1 MTKEINPALHRSLIH
16 ISHMLNDVG
25 LVPLHLIPWHSL
37 SYLQAFINGNQE
49 VITDDSVLIA
59 QVLQANDYQVL
70 AASTAMTYRD
80 MLKAIHPDKCSHP
93 SAQGATNRLIELFR
107 HFGNGSPFADDSG
120 KFLTNNHWVLFQGDR
135 QAVLQARR
143 NQQEIAA
150 AAPEHFRRYMP
161 YSWDSDSSFLL
172 SQRAIPLLNLILPQ
186 EHVNWVV
193 SRLLEF
199 CMLLH
204 RHTDRAHLGL
214 TPAQVMLVPE
224 THGIAVAGFY
234 HLSPLNGK
242 VQTISGAY
250 RHWYPASLLRDKK
263 ATENADLEM
272 VKRMGAYL
280 LGDYSGLGTSLRK
293 THHGEFVDFLLS
305 SDGDSLTCYEKYREM
320 LDRNFPSQF
329 IHLNI

>member
-1 MTKEINPALHRSLIH
+1 M
-16 ISHMLNDVG
+16 
-25 LVPLHLIPWHSL
+25 
-37 SYLQAFINGNQE
+37 
-49 VITDDSVLIA
+49 TDDSGLIG
-59 QVLQANDYQVL
+59 QVLQAIDYQVL
-70 AASTAMTYRD
+70 AESTAMTYRD

-93 SAQGATNRLIELFR
+93 SAQEATNRLIELFR
-107 HFGNGSPFADDSG
+107 HFGNGTAFADDSG
-120 KFLTNNHWVLFQGDR
+120 KFLTNNHWVLFQGDK
-135 QAVLQARR
+135 QAVGQAKR
-143 NQQEIAA
+143 NQEEVAA
-150 AAPEHFRRYMP
+150 AAPAHFRRYMP
-161 YSWDSDSSFLL
+161 YSWDADDSFLL
-172 SQRAIPLLNLILPQ
+172 SQRAVPLANLTLPQ

-204 RHTDRAHLGL
+204 RHTGHAHLGL

-234 HLSPLNGK
+234 HLSALNGK

-250 RHWYPASLLRDKK
+250 RHWYPGQLLRDKK

-272 VKRMGAYL
+272 VKRIGSYL
-280 LGDYSGLGTSLRK
+280 LGDRSGLGTALRK
-293 THHGEFVDFLLS
+293 THHREFVDFLLS
-305 SDGDSLTCYEKYREM
+305 SDDDSLLCYEKYREM